1 MRKLNLAI
9 DKLFPLCYNDKNYK
23 KGKNTMRKDK
33 KKLLPVFLVL
43 ITVFLSLFSGCSFNG
58 YKGKY
63 RAAYTAAIN
72 CIPNTRGYWCGEGP
86 FFKDPVIYPLE
97 KDEYGRTMYVYFES
111 HWSSDFRETFH
122 VLIVQK
128 EDGDTAYYYPEDNFL
143 SKAMPYADLSHSDYT
158 SSKTKE
164 RLYSVYTDEELTA
177 LKTLNNW
184 NEPIQTEKCDHS
196 SFRTISEHVFKQNG
210 RGGNISFSSNQW
222 NEVIRQTAIE
232 NGHVLSYQ
240 DEYGNIDNI
249 DVYSKI
255 YWMSTDEYGR
265 ELYYIDAYYY
275 HYSHYEIPPRYSED
289 EGYSSIEYYLY
300 MIAILQPDGSHS
312 LQEFIVELDNLCTPQ
327 AQMKAL
333 KASNGWN
340 TPLSQSENE

>member
-63 RAAYTAAIN
+63 RAAYIAAIN
-72 CIPNTRGYWCGEGP
+72 CIPNTRGYWCGEGGP
-86 FFKDPVIYPLE
+86 FFKDPVIYPIE

-111 HWSSDFRETFH
+111 HWSDFTEPLH
-122 VLIVQK
+122 VLILQK
-128 EDGDTAYYYPEDNFL
+128 EEGDTAYYYPEDCFL
-143 SKAMPYADLSHSDYT
+143 SKILPYEEIKGNEYT
-158 SSKTKE
+158 SAKIQE
-164 RLYSVYTDEELTA
+164 RLQAAFTNEELTA
-177 LKTLNNW
+177 FKTLNDW
-184 NEPIQTEKCDHS
+184 NTPLQEEKCDS
-196 SFRTISEHVFKQNG
+196 ASFRIITEHVWLQNG
-210 RGGNISFSSNQW
+210 RHGNISYTNIRW
-222 NEVIRQTAIE
+222 NEVIRQKAIE

-240 DEYGNIDNI
+240 LRPDYVDNV
-249 DVYSKI
+249 DVEFKV
-255 YWMSTDEYGR
+255 YWMSTDKYGR
-265 ELYYIDAYYY
+265 ELYFIDAYYWHWDDY
-275 HYSHYEIPPRYSED
+275 DIPPRYSED
-289 EGYSSIEYYLY
+289 EGYSSIVYYLY
-300 MIAILQPDGSHS
+300 MIAILQPDGSYNG
-312 LQEFIVELDNLCTPQ
+312 LDCIVELDDISTPQ